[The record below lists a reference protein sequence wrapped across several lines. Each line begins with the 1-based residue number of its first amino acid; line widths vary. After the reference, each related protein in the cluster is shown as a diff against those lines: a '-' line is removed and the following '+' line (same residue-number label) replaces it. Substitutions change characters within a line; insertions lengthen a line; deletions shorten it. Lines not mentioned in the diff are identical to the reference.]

1 MTAIST
7 LVGFM
12 PLLIASGAGAVSRWS
27 LGTAVFGGMLVAT
40 VLSLIFVPILYI
52 VIKNF
57 EQSFLKGDN
66 QKNKPKDRETDSN
79 GSQKSSN
86 YSEDDLKTRERNEP
100 KQKNKQEQESNISN

>member
-1 MTAIST
+1 MTAVST

-57 EQSFLKGDN
+57 EQSFLKGGR
-66 QKNKPKDRETDSN
+66 KKDGGTRGRGDAERELETDTNGDNLN
-79 GSQKSSN
+79 GSNRQ
-86 YSEDDLKTRERNEP
+86 RENQQETE
-100 KQKNKQEQESNISN
+100 EQESNINN